1 MMNVPVAHTDS
12 EILKGKRILFV
23 EDRPQTL
30 RFFLEALSGVT
41 GDQVHV
47 KKVKTLREA
56 VHDLSESEAPFD
68 MVVIDLHMSGD
79 LPEELKPFETKIQR
93 SLNEGQTLG
102 LWLHEHRQSI
112 PYVYLSSVP
121 DAFRADVGDRPAF
134 DPINKFTE
142 KLRDFPHHLADALRI
157 GTAGLQPQ

>member
-1 MMNVPVAHTDS
+1 MNVPVAHTDS

-30 RFFLEALSGVT
+30 RFFLEALVGVA
-41 GDQVHV
+41 GSEVKL
-47 KKVKTLREA
+47 KKVKTLQEA
-56 VHDLSESEAPFD
+56 VKNLSTTDDAFD
-68 MVVIDLHMSGD
+68 MVVIDLHMSGE
-79 LPEELKPFETKIQR
+79 LPDELKPFEAKVQP

-102 LWLHEHRQSI
+102 LWLHEHHQDI

-121 DAFRADVGDRPAF
+121 DAFRTDVGDRPVF

-157 GTAGLQPQ
+157 GSAGFQAS